1 VPIIAQNIKDY
12 ATQRLF
18 RETITV
24 DGQAGFMLGLMRKI
38 DKGIRRL
45 EYINFACGKKFNFD
59 IENWKEWWKIFTG
72 TFKYFRASMPDILVR
87 DLTCNKDKQ
96 ITRYSLEWI
105 LQNREVVKE
114 EYINGERC
122 LVVSGFLEGKQ
133 ELQYIVES
141 LPVYKLNEG
150 NLYLQQKEK
159 YSVKEAFE
167 KRLVEIAR
175 MYKGQSQFV
184 LAARQLI
191 GEIEKLKPIVTHKRL
206 FVSDVRYYSNIL

>member
-1 VPIIAQNIKDY
+1 
-12 ATQRLF
+12 LF

-206 FVSDVRYYSNIL
+206 FVSDVRCYSNIL

>member
-1 VPIIAQNIKDY
+1 
-12 ATQRLF
+12 
-18 RETITV
+18 
-24 DGQAGFMLGLMRKI
+24 M
-38 DKGIRRL
+38 
-45 EYINFACGKKFNFD
+45 
-59 IENWKEWWKIFTG
+59 
-72 TFKYFRASMPDILVR
+72 
-87 DLTCNKDKQ
+87 
-96 ITRYSLEWI
+96 
-105 LQNREVVKE
+105 KE